1 MRTIMTCAAIAIAY
15 GIALMSAITGAW
27 WLAALIAAA
36 TSMALVYLPA
46 STTPPKRA
54 AFAAVMLATLIV
66 GISQ

>member
-1 MRTIMTCAAIAIAY
+1 MRSLATCIAIAIAY
-15 GIALMSAITGAW
+15 GIALMSAIKGLW
-27 WLAALIAAA
+27 WVSALIAAA
-36 TSMALVYLPA
+36 TTMALVNLPA